1 MQMKQDLDLPRVA
14 QHAVM
19 VRDGGPLN
27 DAIRNCLNGDYS
39 PTVVHRFLASIAGHP
54 APRPAQNWLYPLI
67 ITTNY
72 DDLMEQAFDECHQVY
87 DLVYYRPDDRPRAT
101 FWHQPPRKPPLRIA
115 SGTDYSYAFCQSR
128 PTVLKIHGTVD
139 RTNKEGGAFVI
150 TEDQYF
156 EYLAQQPVN
165 RLLPSSLL
173 ARLRANHLWLLGY
186 SLQDMD
192 FRVFLHKLKTFKP
205 TENYRSWAV
214 LLNSNDDQR
223 KFWFTKGIEIVDA
236 TLSVYIA
243 ALRETLAGANFP

>member
-1 MQMKQDLDLPRVA
+1 
-14 QHAVM
+14 
-19 VRDGGPLN
+19 
-27 DAIRNCLNGDYS
+27 
-39 PTVVHRFLASIAGHP
+39 
-54 APRPAQNWLYPLI
+54 
-67 ITTNY
+67 
-72 DDLMEQAFDECHQVY
+72 
-87 DLVYYRPDDRPRAT
+87 
-101 FWHQPPRKPPLRIA
+101 
-115 SGTDYSYAFCQSR
+115 
-128 PTVLKIHGTVD
+128 VD